1 MPFVLSIRK
10 TMLLSLLSLLCLL
23 SSCHQQATHQGTALD
38 ADPLDSAAR
47 ALILSGVTQQNQNMR
62 IAEMLTQYKQLPNYE
77 DLPYYWFLRASALAY
92 NFQND
97 SILSHFQ
104 SFRFSP
110 AHQDEIALQKFF
122 ILKAKTKRIG
132 ENNSELFKEMIKVR
146 NEVEESKSIFIY
158 TIDDIMAMSYFRV
171 SDYENARKHIDLYF
185 NEHPYKNHI
194 RLRQRYYDIRVM
206 ISLNQRG
213 NPEISALLDSC
224 KALAVQLKDTLAI
237 MRSMEFEAHWLK
249 AQGKTAEAVA
259 KNRVF
264 FKYLK
269 KINPNSNSNINFS
282 LNQFHD
288 FARVFVAD
296 KQPDSAIYYMQEGIK
311 WAEKHKIDTS
321 AMFEIH
327 KILSE
332 AYALKGDYR
341 KAYEQKEMEM
351 KDYSLT
357 IANRQKTA
365 IAELSTKYE
374 TDKKDRAISSLK
386 ANNDLN
392 RQLMRQQRWIFAI
405 VLLLLTVIIV
415 FIYKS
420 YKDKF
425 LRSEHDKLRLQN
437 KQLLLEQKNR
447 QNQLNPHFVYN
458 AISNL
463 QGLISANR
471 KQEANQY
478 LVTLTK
484 VIRDMLELNR
494 QDFITLDKEIK
505 SLRYYVELQ
514 QMRFSHSFQFKIE
527 TGSLELENIL
537 IPPMLVQPFVENA
550 IEHGLKNLEKE
561 GLLQVEVTAENNTL
575 LISIMDNGQGGQ
587 DAWVKNPNK
596 ESLSQIIT
604 EERIELLFGKDKNV
618 SGVKISPNFKADG
631 TGYKVEIYIPLTL
644 YFD

>member
-237 MRSMEFEAHWLK
+237 MRSMEFEAH
-249 AQGKTAEAVA
+249 
-259 KNRVF
+259 
-264 FKYLK
+264 
-269 KINPNSNSNINFS
+269 
-282 LNQFHD
+282 
-288 FARVFVAD
+288 
-296 KQPDSAIYYMQEGIK
+296 
-311 WAEKHKIDTS
+311 
-321 AMFEIH
+321 
-327 KILSE
+327 
-332 AYALKGDYR
+332 
-341 KAYEQKEMEM
+341 
-351 KDYSLT
+351 
-357 IANRQKTA
+357 
-365 IAELSTKYE
+365 
-374 TDKKDRAISSLK
+374 
-386 ANNDLN
+386 
-392 RQLMRQQRWIFAI
+392 
-405 VLLLLTVIIV
+405 
-415 FIYKS
+415 
-420 YKDKF
+420 
-425 LRSEHDKLRLQN
+425 
-437 KQLLLEQKNR
+437 
-447 QNQLNPHFVYN
+447 
-458 AISNL
+458 
-463 QGLISANR
+463 
-471 KQEANQY
+471 
-478 LVTLTK
+478 
-484 VIRDMLELNR
+484 
-494 QDFITLDKEIK
+494 
-505 SLRYYVELQ
+505 
-514 QMRFSHSFQFKIE
+514 
-527 TGSLELENIL
+527 
-537 IPPMLVQPFVENA
+537 
-550 IEHGLKNLEKE
+550 
-561 GLLQVEVTAENNTL
+561 
-575 LISIMDNGQGGQ
+575 
-587 DAWVKNPNK
+587 
-596 ESLSQIIT
+596 
-604 EERIELLFGKDKNV
+604 
-618 SGVKISPNFKADG
+618 
-631 TGYKVEIYIPLTL
+631 
-644 YFD
+644 